1 VRRIPMILLFIAL
14 VLPNLARAQLQ
25 QIPLANPI
33 ANPGAPWPFSGFV
46 VNAPALDDLYSQLRT
61 GEAASI
67 GKRVVAP
74 ERTWAFVVLTL
85 RPGKSFKTAREL
97 SEHMRTR
104 RETGLDVKRLTQLA
118 HEEAPAEHQGRPCS
132 RYTIRAIDRGEK
144 GDENVL
150 MQFRG
155 LTCVHPDQP
164 ERLVDV
170 AYSERGGEG
179 VMSEVLTKAGGRFL
193 ESLRFLPL
201 TAPPELQE
209 AMKREQ
215 AGDMTGSIALLKPL
229 AEAGNTRAAAVVGT
243 ALVYGRGVPA
253 DPEAGRKWLEVA
265 AKDGW
270 VDVLFTLGAVYD
282 KGLGV
287 PRDPEAAVKW
297 WSRAADQRDAQ
308 AQLNLG
314 IYSWN
319 AENAPRD
326 VKSACAWWER
336 AANNGNERA
345 LQYYKANRC

>member
-1 VRRIPMILLFIAL
+1 MRRHSLCLLLGLLLANAAIAQTQAPL
-14 VLPNLARAQLQ
+14 V
-25 QIPLANPI
+25 NPI
-33 ANPGAPWPFSGFV
+33 ANPGAPWPFVGFV
-46 VNAPALDDLYSQLRT
+46 VNAPELDDLFSQLRT
-61 GEAASI
+61 GEAAAI
-67 GKRVVAP
+67 GKQVLKP

-85 RPGKSFKTAREL
+85 QPGKAFKSAREL

-104 RETGLDVKRLTQLA
+104 RNTGLDAKRLTKLA
-118 HEEAPAEHQGRPCS
+118 HEEVPVEHRGQPCS
-132 RYTIRAIDRGEK
+132 RYTIRAIDRGAN
-144 GDENVL
+144 GDESVL

-155 LTCVHPDQP
+155 LTCVHPDKP
-164 ERLVDV
+164 DRLVDV

-179 VMSEVLTKAGGRFL
+179 AMSEVLTKAGARFL
-193 ESLRFLPL
+193 ESMRFLPL
-201 TAPPELQE
+201 DAPPELQQ
-209 AMKREQ
+209 AMQREK
-215 AGDMTGSIALLKPL
+215 AGDLAGSITLLKPL
-229 AEAGNTRAAAVVGT
+229 AEAGNTRAAAVVGI
-243 ALVYGRGVPA
+243 AFLNGRGVPEN
-253 DPEAGRKWLEVA
+253 PEEGRKWLEIA

-270 VDVLFTLGAVYD
+270 VDALFTLGAIYD

-336 AANNGNERA
+336 AAGNGNARA
-345 LQYYKANRC
+345 QEYFKANRC